1 MSVCLFPFWDGA
13 SSSLFRWVFPFVFGC
28 SSVTHEFG
36 TRGKDR
42 VSRNWFR
49 VGGLALT
56 ADRGLFT
63 QCTVIEWGMFRKNL
77 PLSTL
82 IELCSH
88 FIMVC
93 FRLKIELDS
102 NIINPRNLFVIV
114 STWGKKKNACVHQQ
128 WNGYTSMVYLYMK
141 YFKELTM
148 NKVLLHTRSWMNF
161 SDIILSKEFRHKR
174 L

>member
-1 MSVCLFPFWDGA
+1 
-13 SSSLFRWVFPFVFGC
+13 
-28 SSVTHEFG
+28 
-36 TRGKDR
+36 
-42 VSRNWFR
+42 
-49 VGGLALT
+49 
-56 ADRGLFT
+56 
-63 QCTVIEWGMFRKNL
+63 MFRKNL

-88 FIMVC
+88 FITVY

-114 STWGKKKNACVHQQ
+114 STWGKKKNTCVHQQ

-174 L
+174 LQSSQIGQTIEWCWYVRIILQEGIAWERTCGRLQDTVDI